1 MYQAGGNVKDTINI
15 KGKGPP
21 QKNVAAFFNHTLQN
35 FKGQTSSRGRGRGMI
50 CSRFHSHTLSYLKH
64 FTPNIVLLQTFHCWL
79 FISIKKNLAYA
90 RLNCT
95 ITTNG
100 IGGSESADAI
110 SLSSLFFQPGTIAG
124 EPYLSL
130 RSFARSRYF
139 NYEDHII
146 HLKCYHSQSCTIL
159 PQKPGPLEISLLQ
172 DFAKSTYTDAFP

>member
-1 MYQAGGNVKDTINI
+1 
-15 KGKGPP
+15 
-21 QKNVAAFFNHTLQN
+21 
-35 FKGQTSSRGRGRGMI
+35 MI
-50 CSRFHSHTLSYLKH
+50 RSRFHSPEAFYSQYCPSATL
-64 FTPNIVLLQTFHCWL
+64 PLLAVHICKEGFSVCKT
-79 FISIKKNLAYA
+79 
-90 RLNCT
+90 CT

-146 HLKCYHSQSCTIL
+146 HLKCYHSQSCTIV

-172 DFAKSTYTDAFP
+172 DFAKSAYTGAFP